1 MGRGLEGP
9 NFHNWQP
16 EVPKL
21 RQPKA
26 QELPRCSQGSPK
38 SSQDGLK
45 RAQREARG
53 AQEPQN

>member
-45 RAQREARG
+45 RAKREARG
-53 AQEPQN
+53 AQEP